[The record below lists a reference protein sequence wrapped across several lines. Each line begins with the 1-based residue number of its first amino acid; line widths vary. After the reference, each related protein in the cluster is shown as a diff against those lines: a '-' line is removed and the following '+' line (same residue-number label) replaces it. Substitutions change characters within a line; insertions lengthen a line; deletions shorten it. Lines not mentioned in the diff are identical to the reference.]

1 MRDVRGRA
9 MERREE
15 GGKKESKEAK
25 RGKRT
30 AMLMVIVCRGEK
42 IEEKRWKRV

>member
-1 MRDVRGRA
+1 MRDVTGRA

-15 GGKKESKEAK
+15 GGKRESKEAK

-30 AMLMVIVCRGEK
+30 ATLMVIVCREK